1 MIERKNISQ
10 QIYIYGLGAIVGAIC
25 GLAAVLLRFAITG
38 VSFLFVLIPQLIGVL
53 GWIIAPTVGGLL
65 VAIIIIKISPETEG
79 HGVPEVME
87 SYVLQGGKMRA
98 RVPVLKTLT
107 SAITIGTGG
116 SGGREG
122 PIAQIGAGV
131 GSVVANRLNLGKNE
145 TKTIVLCG
153 LSSGLAATFNAPL
166 GGALFGIEIIAGGVI
181 GFSIL
186 PIILSCVVA
195 TSVSRYTTQLILG
208 EATNLTF
215 TTPSFQMSNPMELI
229 LFLLLGVILGL
240 VSVIWTRGFYSIQGA
255 FEKLRVNKY
264 FVPAIGGLFTGI
276 LGVIV
281 VFLEQSFH
289 YSGTFVD
296 QPYLPAIMGDEYP
309 FINAVLVSPDIM
321 TGGVA
326 LLGVLFLFGTIKI
339 ISTGTTLGSGGS
351 GGVFAPT
358 LFIGAGLGG
367 ALGWVF
373 EFFAPSVVPPSTAM
387 IFALVGMA
395 ALFGGAC
402 RAPVTG
408 IIIVAEMSG
417 DYLLTLPLMIAVSSA
432 YLVSS
437 FYERES
443 IYSMALARKG
453 VHINQGTHIGALK
466 SISVKEIMTKKPT
479 ILKPEM
485 RTSEVFKIIDTTHH
499 TKFPVVDE
507 ENKVIGILIAEEMF
521 QSPKNEKGEENCVR
535 DLMNRDFLHLSPEC
549 TMEGALHEMMQRDE
563 GHAVVV
569 DPAYPQVMIGY
580 ITKADVLKAYEIA
593 ILKLQQSGMEIE
605 DITPAEIIDL
615 HG

>member
-38 VSFLFVLIPQLIGVL
+38 VAYVFVLIPQLIGVL

-65 VAIIIIKISPETEG
+65 VAIIIIRISPETEG

-107 SAITIGTGG
+107 SAISIGTGG

-131 GSVVANRLNLGKNE
+131 GSVVANSLHLGKNE

-186 PIILSCVVA
+186 PIILSCVIA

-321 TGGVA
+321 TGGLA
-326 LLGVLFLFGTIKI
+326 LLGVLFLFGTIKMF
-339 ISTGTTLGSGGS
+339 STGATLGSGGS

-373 EFFAPSVVPPSTAM
+373 EYFAPSVVPPSTAM

-437 FYERES
+437 FYEKES

-453 VHINQGTHIGALK
+453 VHINMGTHIGALK
-466 SISVKEIMTKKPT
+466 SILVKEIMTKKPT

-499 TKFPVVDE
+499 TKFPVIDD

-521 QSPKNEKGEENCVR
+521 QSPTNEKGEENCVR

-569 DPAYPQVMIGY
+569 DPANPHVMIGY

-593 ILKLQQSGMEIE
+593 ILKLQQSGMEID

-615 HG
+615 S

>member
-1 MIERKNISQ
+1 
-10 QIYIYGLGAIVGAIC
+10 
-25 GLAAVLLRFAITG
+25 
-38 VSFLFVLIPQLIGVL
+38 
-53 GWIIAPTVGGLL
+53 
-65 VAIIIIKISPETEG
+65 
-79 HGVPEVME
+79 
-87 SYVLQGGKMRA
+87 
-98 RVPVLKTLT
+98 
-107 SAITIGTGG
+107 
-116 SGGREG
+116 
-122 PIAQIGAGV
+122 
-131 GSVVANRLNLGKNE
+131 
-145 TKTIVLCG
+145 
-153 LSSGLAATFNAPL
+153 
-166 GGALFGIEIIAGGVI
+166 
-181 GFSIL
+181 
-186 PIILSCVVA
+186 
-195 TSVSRYTTQLILG
+195 
-208 EATNLTF
+208 
-215 TTPSFQMSNPMELI
+215 
-229 LFLLLGVILGL
+229 
-240 VSVIWTRGFYSIQGA
+240 
-255 FEKLRVNKY
+255 
-264 FVPAIGGLFTGI
+264 
-276 LGVIV
+276 
-281 VFLEQSFH
+281 
-289 YSGTFVD
+289 
-296 QPYLPAIMGDEYP
+296 
-309 FINAVLVSPDIM
+309 M
-321 TGGVA
+321 TGGLA
-326 LLGVLFLFGTIKI
+326 LLGVLFLFGTIKMF
-339 ISTGTTLGSGGS
+339 STGATLGSGGS

-373 EFFAPSVVPPSTAM
+373 EYFAPSVVPPSTAM

-437 FYERES
+437 FYEKES

-453 VHINQGTHIGALK
+453 VHINMGTHIGALK
-466 SISVKEIMTKKPT
+466 SILVKEIMTKKPT

-499 TKFPVVDE
+499 TKFPVIDD

-521 QSPKNEKGEENCVR
+521 QSPTNEKGEENCVR

-569 DPAYPQVMIGY
+569 DPANPHVMIGY

-593 ILKLQQSGMEIE
+593 ILKLQQSGMEID

-615 HG
+615 S

>member
-38 VSFLFVLIPQLIGVL
+38 VAYVFVLIPQLIGVL

-65 VAIIIIKISPETEG
+65 VAIIIIRISPETEG

-107 SAITIGTGG
+107 SAISIGTGG

-131 GSVVANRLNLGKNE
+131 GSVVANSLHLGKNE

-186 PIILSCVVA
+186 PIILSCVIA

-321 TGGVA
+321 TGGLA
-326 LLGVLFLFGTIKI
+326 LLGVLFLFGTIKMF
-339 ISTGTTLGSGGS
+339 STGATLGSGGS

-373 EFFAPSVVPPSTAM
+373 EYFAPSVVPPSTAM

-437 FYERES
+437 FYEKES

-453 VHINQGTHIGALK
+453 VHINMGTHIGALK
-466 SISVKEIMTKKPT
+466 SILVKEIMTKKPT
-479 ILKPEM
+479 TLKPEM

-499 TKFPVVDE
+499 TKFPVIDD

-521 QSPKNEKGEENCVR
+521 QSPTNEKGEENCVR

-569 DPAYPQVMIGY
+569 DPANPHVMIGY

-593 ILKLQQSGMEIE
+593 ILKLQQSGMEID

-615 HG
+615 S